1 VVRFLSVQGSC
12 REAAERRQNLPRP
25 VNLIWVIP
33 AKEDHIPRISE
44 LALIER
50 IAARSAVRPGT
61 EVGIGDDA
69 AVIAIGGHAVVT
81 HDLLVEAVHFRRS
94 TTGLRDLGHK
104 ALAVN
109 LSDVAAMGAEPVAAL
124 VGLGLPADVDT
135 GDVDELYEGI
145 ERVAERFGVT
155 VAGGDITAAP
165 VLVLA
170 VTALGRPWPGVAPV
184 GRAGGRA
191 GDLLCV
197 TGRLGAAAAGLALL
211 EDPGLAAGVD
221 AAASLRAAHRA
232 PQPRIEAGR
241 ALASGGVRAML
252 DLSDGL
258 ALDALRMAGASGLRA
273 RIDLDA
279 VPLAPGVEAVAAAR
293 GDDPRILAATGGED
307 YELLAAVPPGL
318 LGTLRAE
325 LDLPLTPVGRL
336 EKGDPEVVAVDRTG
350 RTVPLPRRG
359 WEHNAEA

>member
-1 VVRFLSVQGSC
+1 M
-12 REAAERRQNLPRP
+12 
-25 VNLIWVIP
+25 
-33 AKEDHIPRISE
+33 
-44 LALIER
+44 
-50 IAARSAVRPGT
+50 
-61 EVGIGDDA
+61 
-69 AVIAIGGHAVVT
+69 
-81 HDLLVEAVHFRRS
+81 LVEAVHFRRS

-109 LSDVAAMGAEPVAAL
+109 LSDLAAMGAEPVAAL
-124 VGLGLPADVDT
+124 VGLGLPADVGT

-155 VAGGDITAAP
+155 VAGGDISAAP

-197 TGRLGAAAAGLALL
+197 TGRLGAASAGLAIL
-211 EDPGLAAGVD
+211 EDPGLADGID
-221 AAASLRAAHRA
+221 AAGSLRTAHRA
-232 PQPRIEAGR
+232 PQPMIGAGR
-241 ALASGGVRAML
+241 ALASGGARAML

-258 ALDALRMAGASGLRA
+258 ALDALRMARASGLRA

-318 LGTLRAE
+318 LESHPRGARRPSHARGTAGGGRPRDRGGRSHGPDRAAAPAGMGARCRG
-325 LDLPLTPVGRL
+325 LSPPAPRSRAATCGSIWAGARCWTALTSRWRL
-336 EKGDPEVVAVDRTG
+336 ASWSPWSGPPGAARAPCCRSSRACASPTPAMCWWTG
-350 RTVPLPRRG
+350 TPTRRG
-359 WEHNAEA
+359 WAGSR